1 MGENIFS
8 TEFCIHAKSFT
19 PVDEDIIPTG
29 EIREVKN
36 TPMDLTKYS
45 FIKDRLNSNYHQ
57 LQIEKGY
64 DHNYVLDH
72 PHTGF
77 RLIAQTRNMK
87 SGIHMDVYSDMPGM
101 QFYTSNSLKN
111 TIGKNGVVYKKYDAF
126 CMEPDYFPN
135 AINTK
140 GFEKPIFD
148 SNKNFIS
155 TTMYQF
161 Y

>member
-1 MGENIFS
+1 MF
-8 TEFCIHAKSFT
+8 FT
-19 PVDEDIIPTG
+19 LLAQKKESY
-29 EIREVKN
+29 
-36 TPMDLTKYS
+36 L
-45 FIKDRLNSNYHQ
+45 FIGKTH
-57 LQIEKGY
+57 K
-64 DHNYVLDH
+64 
-72 PHTGF
+72 F
-77 RLIAQTRNMK
+77 K
-87 SGIHMDVYSDMPGM
+87 
-101 QFYTSNSLKN
+101 NSLN
-111 TIGKNGVVYKKYDAF
+111 LMTLGKNGVVYKKYDAF

>member
-1 MGENIFS
+1 M
-8 TEFCIHAKSFT
+8 T
-19 PVDEDIIPTG
+19 
-29 EIREVKN
+29 
-36 TPMDLTKYS
+36 L
-45 FIKDRLNSNYHQ
+45 
-57 LQIEKGY
+57 
-64 DHNYVLDH
+64 
-72 PHTGF
+72 
-77 RLIAQTRNMK
+77 
-87 SGIHMDVYSDMPGM
+87 
-101 QFYTSNSLKN
+101 
-111 TIGKNGVVYKKYDAF
+111 GKNGVVYKKYDAF